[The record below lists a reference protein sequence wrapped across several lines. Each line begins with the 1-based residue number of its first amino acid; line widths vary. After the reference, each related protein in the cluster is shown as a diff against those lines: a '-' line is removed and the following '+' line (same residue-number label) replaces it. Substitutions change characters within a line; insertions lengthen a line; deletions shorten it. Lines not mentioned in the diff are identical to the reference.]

1 MGRNDHMVTG
11 EEAGRLYD
19 LEQDLFKVAE
29 GLGSLLD
36 ADLTS
41 NRAKFYQRELN
52 KYADNI
58 NETIQKLVDCET
70 ENVQRKLGKKPVRT
84 S

>member
-1 MGRNDHMVTG
+1 MGRNDHIITG
-11 EEAGRLYD
+11 SEGERLYE

-70 ENVQRKLGKKPVRT
+70 ENVQRKLGKRPLKVN
-84 S
+84 